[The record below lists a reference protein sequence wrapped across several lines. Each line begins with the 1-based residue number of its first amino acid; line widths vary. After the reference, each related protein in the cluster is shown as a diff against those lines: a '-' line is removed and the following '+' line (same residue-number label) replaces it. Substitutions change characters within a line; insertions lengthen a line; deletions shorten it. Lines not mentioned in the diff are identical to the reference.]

1 VGLGVVDRFGR
12 LPSDTWGVVVG
23 TIASSGLQDVA
34 LGLLRGNSVVS
45 SDDEVQVSWIARQ
58 GVRGMLRIRDSD
70 PTTLF
75 GLDIWLEALGQAE
88 IDKLES
94 PDAAGVANVPDGWIV
109 VQSETTQIWELF
121 NCRIDDVRIG
131 RSN

>member
-1 VGLGVVDRFGR
+1 MGLGVVDRFGR

-58 GVRGMLRIRDSD
+58 GVRGMLRIRDQ
-70 PTTLF
+70 TLRPYSASTS
-75 GLDIWLEALGQAE
+75 GSKPWAGGNR
-88 IDKLES
+88 KLES